1 MTWRATA
8 AAAALVAS
16 FLALGLALAGTA
28 HAGREKAIGSIS
40 TTELRTS
47 EGGELVRFGDG
58 VGAAITF
65 LELDSDFTAGF
76 EGSTMFLAG
85 PDGARL
91 YNLAISAIAGFGLRD
106 KTVAPFIIVGLDLAA
121 AAEPRAERGGD
132 GRNVM
137 AGVHGGL
144 GLHGFLSDRVY
155 FRGQVGFIGAAVGG
169 VTGQLALGYVF
180 GD

>member
-1 MTWRATA
+1 MRWRATA
-8 AAAALVAS
+8 AAAALVTSMLVA
-16 FLALGLALAGTA
+16 AGTA
-28 HAGREKAIGSIS
+28 RAGRSKAIGSIS
-40 TTELRTS
+40 ATELRSS

-65 LELDSDFTAGF
+65 LELDREFTAGF

-85 PDGARL
+85 ADGARL

-106 KTVAPFIIVGLDLAA
+106 TAVAPFIIVGLDLAA
-121 AAEPRAERGGD
+121 AAEPHAERD
-132 GRNVM
+132 PSKRNVM
-137 AGVHGGL
+137 AGVHGGI

-155 FRGQVGFIGAAVGG
+155 WRGQVGFIGAAVGG
-169 VTGQLALGYVF
+169 ITGQLALGYVF